1 MIKVGITQVK
11 KGKSITAE
19 EQLIRKS
26 NTKPITVKVT
36 KSTKSKYNP
45 YNKDTMS
52 NVMEMPIGIAGA
64 GLSGAVIA
72 NELAKNGYQ
81 VHIFDPRDHIGGNCF
96 SYRDQTTGVM
106 VHKYGPHIFHTNNER
121 VWNYVNNILEFKPY
135 INRVKA
141 HTNGEVF
148 SLPINLHTINQF
160 FKKQLSP
167 SLAKDF
173 IEQQSESS
181 IKEAHSFEEQALKFI
196 GKPLY
201 EAFFKEYTLK
211 QWGRSPSELPASIL
225 KRLPVRFNYD
235 DNYFNH
241 CYQGIPRDGYTPL
254 IEKLLNHKN
263 ITIHLGKKLERNEII
278 NYKHV
283 FFSGKIDEY
292 FGYQYGTLSYR
303 TLDFIPIRIKGDYQ
317 GAAVINYCDNV
328 EKFTRIS
335 EHKHFAPW
343 ESHEDSICFKEYS
356 READKND
363 IPYYPVRLVNDSDIL
378 SSYVSLAEKE
388 DGVTFVGRLG
398 TYRYLDMDV
407 TIEEAIKTANCFI
420 LNVTSNKKTPSFIY
434 SPI

>member
-1 MIKVGITQVK
+1 MG
-11 KGKSITAE
+11 
-19 EQLIRKS
+19 
-26 NTKPITVKVT
+26 
-36 KSTKSKYNP
+36 
-45 YNKDTMS
+45 MS
-52 NVMEMPIGIAGA
+52 IGIAGA

-81 VHIFDPRDHIGGNCF
+81 VHVFEPREHIGGNCF

-106 VHKYGPHIFHTNNER
+106 VHKYGPHIFHTNNKL
-121 VWNYVNNILEFKPY
+121 VWDYVNNLVEFKPY

-167 SLAKDF
+167 LLAKDF
-173 IEQQSESS
+173 IKQQSDSS
-181 IKEAHSFEEQALKFI
+181 IEVAHSFEEQALKFI
-196 GKPLY
+196 GRPLY

-241 CYQGIPRDGYTPL
+241 SYQGMPKDGYTPL

-263 ITIHLGKKLERNEII
+263 IKIYFGKKLERSEIR
-278 NYKHV
+278 NYDHV

-292 FGYQYGTLSYR
+292 FEYQYGTLSYR
-303 TLDFIPIRIKGDYQ
+303 TLDFIPIRSKGDYQ

-343 ESHEDSICFKEYS
+343 EFHEDTICFKEYS
-356 READKND
+356 READEND

-378 SSYVSLAEKE
+378 SNYVSLAQRE
-388 DGVTFVGRLG
+388 DGITFVGRLG

-407 TIEEAIKTANCFI
+407 TIEEALNTANQFI
-420 LNVTSNKKTPSFIY
+420 SNTASKSKMPSFIY
-434 SPI
+434 NPISLEN